1 MGAIPFAI
9 SVHHFVSTVGDY
21 AGVASIIGLALLV
34 LLFFSQARE
43 TANLRDR
50 AEESD
55 EHIRQLET
63 QLAYASRNVS
73 QPTPAPAP
81 APAGVHRRAPAPAPA
96 TIGAATAGAA
106 VASRAAG
113 PPLPA
118 IPAAP
123 AGVGAP
129 ALSSATRLIPAGGED
144 AISIR
149 ATGAGAVAGTAA
161 GTAAA
166 AEGSDAGAGVVAPP
180 EPPPSPPPSTAAGGA
195 NGGGSSRAAA
205 GAAAATAGAAA
216 AGGAAGSGKPPRQ
229 PAPPR
234 PAGAR
239 SPQSG
244 RRPAPEPQRPSRAR
258 GAALIAVGVLAVAG
272 IVVALLVLTSGGT
285 SSSQSSSASQLS
297 NAPTGKH
304 HRSAHGAA
312 VKPSAVMVDVLN
324 GTATANLAHDITEKL
339 AGHGYKTGTPAT
351 ATDQTQTATTV
362 GYLHGHRA
370 AALLVANSLDLG
382 KASVQPVAA
391 ANEAV
396 ACPQTSSCTAQVI
409 VTVGADLASSAATTT
424 SAATT

>member
-96 TIGAATAGAA
+96 TIGAAAAGAA

-258 GAALIAVGVLAVAG
+258 GAALIAVAVLAVAG

>member
-1 MGAIPFAI
+1 
-9 SVHHFVSTVGDY
+9 
-21 AGVASIIGLALLV
+21 
-34 LLFFSQARE
+34 
-43 TANLRDR
+43 
-50 AEESD
+50 
-55 EHIRQLET
+55 
-63 QLAYASRNVS
+63 
-73 QPTPAPAP
+73 
-81 APAGVHRRAPAPAPA
+81 
-96 TIGAATAGAA
+96 
-106 VASRAAG
+106 
-113 PPLPA
+113 
-118 IPAAP
+118 
-123 AGVGAP
+123 
-129 ALSSATRLIPAGGED
+129 
-144 AISIR
+144 
-149 ATGAGAVAGTAA
+149 
-161 GTAAA
+161 
-166 AEGSDAGAGVVAPP
+166 
-180 EPPPSPPPSTAAGGA
+180 
-195 NGGGSSRAAA
+195 
-205 GAAAATAGAAA
+205 GAAA
-216 AGGAAGSGKPPRQ
+216 AGGAGGSGRPPRQ

-234 PAGAR
+234 PAGPR
-239 SPQSG
+239 PPQSG

-304 HRSAHGAA
+304 HRSAHGAS

>member
-63 QLAYASRNVS
+63 KLAYASRNVS

-96 TIGAATAGAA
+96 AIGAAAAGAA

-113 PPLPA
+113 PPPPA

-123 AGVGAP
+123 AGVAAP

-166 AEGSDAGAGVVAPP
+166 AEGSDAGAGVLAPP

-205 GAAAATAGAAA
+205 GVAA
-216 AGGAAGSGKPPRQ
+216 AGAGGLVVRRRQEAGLGLPAVGERRAAVP
-229 PAPPR
+229 
-234 PAGAR
+234 
-239 SPQSG
+239 
-244 RRPAPEPQRPSRAR
+244 RPSR
-258 GAALIAVGVLAVAG
+258 
-272 IVVALLVLTSGGT
+272 SGPP
-285 SSSQSSSASQLS
+285 
-297 NAPTGKH
+297 APAE
-304 HRSAHGAA
+304 R
-312 VKPSAVMVDVLN
+312 P
-324 GTATANLAHDITEKL
+324 
-339 AGHGYKTGTPAT
+339 
-351 ATDQTQTATTV
+351 
-362 GYLHGHRA
+362 
-370 AALLVANSLDLG
+370 
-382 KASVQPVAA
+382 
-391 ANEAV
+391 
-396 ACPQTSSCTAQVI
+396 
-409 VTVGADLASSAATTT
+409 
-424 SAATT
+424 